1 MELSALRALARERRG
16 PANYE
21 VWDRPMLVAFLNNP
35 PPAEPQGVTII
46 GNGPPL
52 FTAEQAA
59 EFVVPRAPSGPV
71 QTDEPAPPPQPRNKP
86 SSIDW
91 EHDADWPRYREPLHP
106 LTTLLMVVAMGLLVL
121 MLVGLWGL
129 VLLGLRTVAGWF
141 A

>member
-1 MELSALRALARERRG
+1 MDYSKMELSALRALARERRG

-59 EFVVPRAPSGPV
+59 EYVVPRAPSGPV
-71 QTDEPAPPPQPRNKP
+71 QTDEQSPPA
-86 SSIDW
+86 DTYL
-91 EHDADWPRYREPLHP
+91 EVDADWPRYREPLHP
-106 LTTLLMVVAMGLLVL
+106 LTGLLMVVAMGLLVL
-121 MLVGLWGL
+121 MLVGFLGL